1 MLEAEHFLL
10 PELGSV
16 SFDIRFSLITL
27 THNCQINLL
36 PNLT

>member
-1 MLEAEHFLL
+1 MLEAEHLLL
-10 PELGSV
+10 PELGSA

-27 THNCQINLL
+27 IHCQINLL